1 MTNNSTNKRN
11 LIDYLLIFV
20 YIFMMLIS
28 DDPLFRSYSLLGV
41 AIVGIMISFGI
52 ILLKKDITKQEK
64 IRELIAIG
72 LLVLAIGYSVY
83 RIIMLRA

>member
-1 MTNNSTNKRN
+1 
-11 LIDYLLIFV
+11 
-20 YIFMMLIS
+20 MMLIS

>member
-1 MTNNSTNKRN
+1 
-11 LIDYLLIFV
+11 
-20 YIFMMLIS
+20 MLIS